1 MYFVCQKIRDNMSSL
16 AKKVFVS
23 KVHFFYLKID
33 EKSNLKIHF
42 SIPKLPQLAAVL
54 GFRR

>member
-1 MYFVCQKIRDNMSSL
+1 MSSL

-54 GFRR
+54 GFREMT